1 MLLVNKLLNKHIAI
15 TISKI
20 TFNIK
25 VRGEFKISFRSHG
38 EMEENMPK
46 VVVVY
51 LSTSG
56 NTKAMADAIAQGVE
70 SRNVDVSVVSFHEA
84 KMEDI
89 KSAYAIAIGSSTFHY
104 KMLPPMEKFIDS
116 LAKANVNGKT
126 GAAFGSY
133 GWSGEAPVMIAEKMR
148 ALGMKVIDP
157 VLRIQYKPE
166 DKDLEEC
173 KRLGKDIANKVKKES
188 TKPGSI
194 PKHEDVPIS
203 PHDVKMGEGGH

>member
-1 MLLVNKLLNKHIAI
+1 
-15 TISKI
+15 
-20 TFNIK
+20 
-25 VRGEFKISFRSHG
+25 
-38 EMEENMPK
+38 MPK

-56 NTKAMADAIAQGVE
+56 NTKAMADAIAEGVA

-89 KSAYAIAIGSSTFHY
+89 KSADSIAIGSSTFHY
-104 KMLPPMEKFIDS
+104 KMLPPMGKFIDS
-116 LAKANVNGKT
+116 LAKANVKGKT

-157 VLRIQYKPE
+157 VLRIQYQPAE
-166 DKDLEEC
+166 KDLEEC
-173 KRLGKDIANKVKKES
+173 KRLGKDIANEVKKKY
-188 TKPGSI
+188 TKPGSN
-194 PKHEDVPIS
+194 PKHEPIS
-203 PHDVKMGEGGH
+203 PHEVKMGEGGH